1 MVGGC
6 PVGDSIASTA
16 RSRCVNLAVMP
27 ETAGTLGL
35 TAIEA
40 RVVGAL
46 LEKELTTP
54 DAYPLT
60 LKALIAACNQSSNRS
75 PVVGYGKNEV
85 ENTVLALKAKGLARV
100 VHPGSGERAT
110 RYRQVLDEAFG
121 LSPADRA
128 LVCTLLLRGAQTAPE
143 LKARTERL
151 HVFASAGEVEAG
163 LQVLARRDPPLVARI
178 DRRPGQKEDRWIQ
191 LLEVGAEE
199 RSAAVTPATAVATAP
214 KAGRMEELEARITAL
229 EGRLASLVE
238 ALDGLVDVRRPT
250 GGVSPETDEIGGPGD

>member
-1 MVGGC
+1 
-6 PVGDSIASTA
+6 
-16 RSRCVNLAVMP
+16 MP
-27 ETAGTLGL
+27 EAAGTLGL

-75 PVVGYGKNEV
+75 PVVGYGNHEV

-100 VHPGSGERAT
+100 VHPGSGERAM
-110 RYRQVLDEAFG
+110 RYRQVVDEAYR
-121 LSPADRA
+121 LAPADRA

-151 HVFASAGEVEAG
+151 HAFASAGEVEAG
-163 LQVLARRDPPLVARI
+163 LQALARRDPPLVARI

-199 RSAAVTPATAVATAP
+199 RAAAVTPAAVGTTAP
-214 KAGRMEELEARITAL
+214 KAGRMDELEARVAAL
-229 EGRLASLVE
+229 ETRLASLVE
-238 ALDGLVDVRRPT
+238 ALDGLVDVPRPT
-250 GGVSPETDEIGGPGD
+250 GASPEEIETGGPHGWQ